1 MRRET
6 AQVVTRAWCNLK
18 DKISYYLENVQS
30 QRDESPFKKVHFAE
44 QCFLER
50 HLNRE
55 SVDIGSENSIRTIT
69 FKAQVCPKP
78 YYHCQCPRVDGPLPG
93 SRLPRGRPDIVVPN
107 PVSFSRSI

>member
-6 AQVVTRAWCNLK
+6 AQVTKAWCNSK
-18 DKISYYLENVQS
+18 DKMSYHLENVQS
-30 QRDESPFKKVHFAE
+30 QRDESPFKMVHSAE
-44 QCFLER
+44 QYFLER

-78 YYHCQCPRVDGPLPG
+78 Y
-93 SRLPRGRPDIVVPN
+93 
-107 PVSFSRSI
+107 